1 MRHHMPTR
9 VVFGRRV
16 LYKLKDEIDFLG
28 LDDSRTAVICG
39 SSAVSHGYVK
49 AISEQ
54 VSGKVSIFCSVEPDP
69 TVENALQVLSEVKA
83 FSPTL
88 IVAVG
93 GGSSLDVAKAVSV
106 MLTNEGDIHQFIGI
120 PEPFK
125 NPGVPVVAVPTTAG
139 SGSEVT
145 PYAVLTDRKNLKK
158 APLISR
164 YLFPVLALDDPELT
178 VSMPQ
183 TVTAN
188 TGIDAL
194 THALESL
201 LSKRATPISRL
212 YSLESAKLIFNYLPR
227 AFGNSKDIS
236 ARERVMMGSLLGG
249 MAITDA
255 GAGLVHTLAHVLG
268 VLYRVPHGLAN
279 GIFLVPV
286 LEFYGLSVKET
297 LAELSDYMGVSGGA
311 EGFLRALKEL
321 LSFLGIPEK
330 ASPVGV
336 KKDDFTLFISL
347 VMEKKFLMGN
357 LPRIPTERDIR
368 AILET
373 LV

>member
-1 MRHHMPTR
+1 MKHHMPTK
-9 VVFGRRV
+9 VVFGRRT
-16 LYKLKDEIDFLG
+16 LFKLKSEIESLG
-28 LDDSRTAVICG
+28 LDPSRTAVICG
-39 SSAVSHGYVK
+39 SSAVSHGYTK
-49 AISEQ
+49 AIVEQ
-54 VSGKVSIFCSVEPDP
+54 LPGESRVFCSVEPDP
-69 TVENALQVLSEVKA
+69 TVENALKVFEEVKA

-106 MLTNEGDIHQFIGI
+106 MLTNGGGLRQFIGV
-120 PEPFK
+120 PEAFK
-125 NPGVPVVAVPTTAG
+125 RPGIPVVTIPTTSG

-145 PYAVLTDRKNLKK
+145 PYAVLTDREKLKK

-164 YLFPVLALDDPELT
+164 FLFPALAIDDPELT
-178 VSMPQ
+178 LTMPQ

-188 TGIDAL
+188 TGVDAL
-194 THALESL
+194 THAVESL

-212 YSLESAKLIFNYLPR
+212 YSLEAVKLIFNYLPR
-227 AFGNSKDIS
+227 SFGNPKDLL
-236 ARERVMMGSLLGG
+236 AREKVMLGSLLGG

-279 GIFLVPV
+279 GVFLLPV
-286 LEFYGLSVKET
+286 LKFYGLSIRDQLEE
-297 LAELSDYMGVSGGA
+297 LAGYLGISGGYK
-311 EGFLRALKEL
+311 GFIDALEDF
-321 LSFLGIPEK
+321 LSFLGIPQK
-330 ASPVGV
+330 ASSVGL
-336 KKDDFTLFISL
+336 KKDEITLFVSL

-357 LPRIPTERDIR
+357 LPRVPTERDVR
-368 AILET
+368 VLLET

>member
-1 MRHHMPTR
+1 MKHHMPTR
-9 VVFGRRV
+9 VVFGRRA
-16 LYKLKDEIDFLG
+16 LYRLKEEIDFLG

-49 AISEQ
+49 TVSELL
-54 VSGKVSIFCSVEPDP
+54 SGKTEVFCSVEPDP
-69 TVENALQVLSEVKA
+69 TIENALKVLDEVRA

-93 GGSSLDVAKAVSV
+93 GGSPLDVAKAVSV
-106 MLTNEGDIHQFIGI
+106 MLTNGGDIRQFIGV
-120 PEPFK
+120 PEAFK
-125 NPGVPVVAVPTTAG
+125 NPGIPVVAIPTTAG

-164 YLFPVLALDDPELT
+164 HLFPVLALDDPELT
-178 VSMPQ
+178 VSVPQ

-188 TGIDAL
+188 TGVDAL
-194 THALESL
+194 THALESF
-201 LSKRATPISRL
+201 LSKRATPVSRL
-212 YSLESAKLIFNYLPR
+212 YSLESVKLIFRYLPR
-227 AFGNSKDIS
+227 AFGNPRDIS

-268 VLYRVPHGLAN
+268 VLYGVPHGLAN

-286 LEFYGLSVKET
+286 LEFYGLSVKESLT
-297 LAELSDYMGVSGGA
+297 ELSDYLSIPGGA
-311 EGFLRALKEL
+311 EGFLQALREL
-321 LSFLGIPEK
+321 LTFLGIPRK
-330 ASPVGV
+330 ASSVGL
-336 KKDDFTLFISL
+336 KGDDFTLFISL
-347 VMEKKFLMGN
+347 VMEKKFLMGS
-357 LPRIPTERDIR
+357 LPRIPTEREVR

>member
-1 MRHHMPTR
+1 MPTR
-9 VVFGRRV
+9 VVFGRRA
-16 LYKLKDEIDFLG
+16 LSKLRDEIDFLK
-28 LDDSRTAVICG
+28 LDTSRTAIICG

-49 AISEQ
+49 SISEQ
-54 VSGKVSIFCSVEPDP
+54 ISGEVSLFCSVEPDP
-69 TVENALQVLSEVKA
+69 TIENALQVLEEVRG

-93 GGSSLDVAKAVSV
+93 GGSPLDVAKAVSV
-106 MLTNEGDIHQFIGI
+106 MLTNSGDIRQFIGV
-120 PEPFK
+120 PEAFE
-125 NPGVPVVAVPTTAG
+125 NPGIPVVAVPTTAG

-164 YLFPVLALDDPELT
+164 YLFPVLAIDDPELT

-188 TGIDAL
+188 TGVDAL
-194 THALESL
+194 THALEAF

-212 YSLESAKLIFNYLPR
+212 YSLESVRLLLSYLPR
-227 AFGNSKDIS
+227 AFGNPKDLS
-236 ARERVMMGSLLGG
+236 AKERVMMGSLLGG

-279 GIFLVPV
+279 GIFLIPV
-286 LEFYGLSVKET
+286 LEFYGLSIREQ
-297 LAELSDYMGVSGGA
+297 LEELSGYLNLSKGA
-311 EGFLRALKEL
+311 EGFLDSLREL

-330 ASPVGV
+330 ASAVGL
-336 KKDDFTLFISL
+336 KRDDFTLFISL

-368 AILET
+368 SILET

>member
-9 VVFGRRV
+9 VVFGRRA
-16 LYKLKDEIDFLG
+16 LSKLRDEIDFLK
-28 LDDSRTAVICG
+28 LDTSRTAIICG

-49 AISEQ
+49 SISEQ
-54 VSGKVSIFCSVEPDP
+54 ISGEVSLFCSVEPDP
-69 TVENALQVLSEVKA
+69 TIENALQVLEEVRG

-93 GGSSLDVAKAVSV
+93 GGSPLDVAKAVSV
-106 MLTNEGDIHQFIGI
+106 MLTNSGDIRQFIGV
-120 PEPFK
+120 PEAFE
-125 NPGVPVVAVPTTAG
+125 NPGIPVVAVPTTAG

-164 YLFPVLALDDPELT
+164 YLFPVLAIDDPELT

-188 TGIDAL
+188 TGVDAL
-194 THALESL
+194 THALEAF

-212 YSLESAKLIFNYLPR
+212 YSLESVRLLLSYLPR
-227 AFGNSKDIS
+227 AFGNPKDLS
-236 ARERVMMGSLLGG
+236 AKERVMMGSLLGG

-279 GIFLVPV
+279 GIFLIPV
-286 LEFYGLSVKET
+286 LEFYGLSIREQ
-297 LAELSDYMGVSGGA
+297 LEELSGYLNLSKGA
-311 EGFLRALKEL
+311 EGFLDSLREL

-330 ASPVGV
+330 ASAVGL
-336 KKDDFTLFISL
+336 KRDDFTLFISL

-368 AILET
+368 SILET

>member
-9 VVFGRRV
+9 VVFGRRA
-16 LYKLKDEIDFLG
+16 LYKLKDEVEFLK
-28 LDDSRTAVICG
+28 LDPSRTAVICG
-39 SSAVSHGYVK
+39 SSAVSQGYVK
-49 AISEQ
+49 TITELLTGKTQ
-54 VSGKVSIFCSVEPDP
+54 VFCSVEPDP
-69 TVENALQVLSEVKA
+69 TIENALQVLEEVKS

-88 IVAVG
+88 IVAIG
-93 GGSSLDVAKAVSV
+93 GGSPLDVAKAVSV
-106 MLTNEGDIHQFIGI
+106 MLTNEGDLRQFIGV
-120 PEPFK
+120 PEAFK

-145 PYAVLTDRKNLKK
+145 PYAVLTDREKLKK

-178 VSMPQ
+178 LSMPQ

-188 TGIDAL
+188 TGVDAL
-194 THALESL
+194 THALEAF
-201 LSKRATPISRL
+201 LSKRATPISKL
-212 YSLESAKLIFNYLPR
+212 YSLESVKLLFSYLPK
-227 AFGNSKDIS
+227 AFGNPKDLYS
-236 ARERVMMGSLLGG
+236 RERVMMGSLLGG

-286 LEFYGLSVKET
+286 LEFYGLSVKDSLE
-297 LAELSDYMGVSGGA
+297 ELSNYLGISGGA
-311 EGFLRALKEL
+311 EGFICSLKEL
-321 LSFLGIPEK
+321 LSYLGIPEK
-330 ASPVGV
+330 ASSVGLN
-336 KKDDFTLFISL
+336 KDDFTLFLSL

-357 LPRIPTERDIR
+357 LPRIPTERNVR

>member
-9 VVFGRRV
+9 VFFGRRA
-16 LYKLKDEIDFLG
+16 LSKLRDELDFLK
-28 LDDSRTAVICG
+28 LDVSRTAVICG

-49 AISEQ
+49 TIAELLP
-54 VSGKVSIFCSVEPDP
+54 GKTEIFCSVEPDP
-69 TVENALQVLSEVKA
+69 TVENALQVLEEVKP

-93 GGSSLDVAKAVSV
+93 GGSPLDVAKAVSV
-106 MLTNEGDIHQFIGI
+106 MLTNKGDIRQFIGV
-120 PEPFK
+120 PEAFE
-125 NPGVPVVAVPTTAG
+125 NPGVPVVAIPTTAG

-145 PYAVLTDRKNLKK
+145 PYAVLTDRENLKK

-178 VSMPQ
+178 LSMPQ

-188 TGIDAL
+188 TGVDAL
-194 THALESL
+194 THALEAF
-201 LSKRATPISRL
+201 LSKRATPISKL
-212 YSLESAKLIFNYLPR
+212 YSLESVKLIFNYLPK
-227 AFGNSKDIS
+227 AFGNPKDIV

-286 LEFYGLSVKET
+286 LEFYGLSVRES
-297 LAELSDYMGVSGGA
+297 LEELSNYLGIPGGA
-311 EGFLRALKEL
+311 EGFINSLREL
-321 LSFLGIPEK
+321 LSYLGIPEK
-330 ASPVGV
+330 ASSVGL
-336 KKDDFTLFISL
+336 KRDDFTLFLSL

-357 LPRIPTERDIR
+357 LPRIPTEREVR